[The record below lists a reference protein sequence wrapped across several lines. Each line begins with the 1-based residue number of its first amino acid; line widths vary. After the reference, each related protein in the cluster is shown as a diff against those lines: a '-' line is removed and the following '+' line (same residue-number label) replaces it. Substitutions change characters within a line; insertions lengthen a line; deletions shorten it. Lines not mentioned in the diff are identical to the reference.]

1 MWSVSGLRQMKFRNK
16 QTGVISMDNKHNKLS
31 QVRSLLGALCVSSLC
46 VSTAFADDTEVF
58 FGQVD
63 PSLDIFPNVLFVL
76 DTSGSMNWKDGG
88 PSSRLERMKDAL
100 DVILDNATNVNVGLM
115 RFNGTRGGGSVLFP
129 VTSID
134 KELCEQEECGEI
146 SAAPRVTS
154 SANDAEELISD
165 GNMSL
170 NGNNLGLG
178 KVDAGAQ
185 AVGMRFEKINIPQ
198 GSKITSAKLE
208 FTARGDGTD
217 PTLLTITGEKIENA
231 AEYTGSDGDISGRP
245 QTTAFSTWSPDEWS
259 EGLTYQS
266 EDLSGVLQE
275 IVNQAGWCGGNAVA
289 ISIKGTGKRAAHSFD
304 SSASAAPA
312 LKYTYDSANI
322 PNGGGC
328 INKSAVSQVAK
339 SSDDAEEFVWGGNT
353 NTNSQDLEMPYDG
366 RYEQILAMRFED
378 IKVPKG
384 AVITNASIEFEVERT
399 TSGNV
404 SLDIVAEARDNPA
417 TYKSRRRNISSRPKT
432 SSRVRWSN
440 IPALNRNEKATTAD
454 LRPIVQELVN
464 RNGWRSG
471 NAMAFMFSHVSGDN
485 IRRYETIDGE
495 PANAPKIRIDYQS
508 TIDDSSPTYITAR
521 DRLKEVVNGLTAT
534 GGTPI
539 VDAYYEAA
547 QYFRGGNV
555 DYGTQRGPSRSRYH
569 RVSVPES
576 YTGGS
581 VNRHN
586 RCTDSDLDSWYC
598 RSEQINGTANYI
610 TPFRS
615 SCQTNHIVFLS
626 DGAATSNS
634 AFNKVKSLTGK
645 TNCSNANPN
654 EQCGE
659 ELAEWLNE
667 TDHAGSMNGKQN
679 ISTYTIG
686 FNINSPFLQSIAS
699 EGGGGYYQAESSAQL
714 VDVFQSILGD
724 VLSVDTSFVA
734 PGATVNQFNRL
745 THRNDIYFALFKP
758 NQRPGWKGN
767 LKRYEVGK
775 DSNGDITIL
784 DVNGNAAVDK
794 TSGFFDKD
802 SRSWWSD
809 DPDGNQVA
817 EGGAA
822 RELEFNAGNPRR
834 IFTFIGDYTNDIPST
849 GVDLTAASQA
859 LHEDNDSITIEDMGL
874 AHVTTADQA
883 GYRESL
889 LKWARGVDLKDDD
902 EDGQTNDWRQHM
914 GDPMHARPVILNYA
928 DSGKTKTSIFVGTN
942 EGYLHSI
949 DREEGQELY
958 SYVPKELLENFDVYW
973 NNQSSDA
980 HPYGL
985 DGVLSIWTT
994 DDNDNVVIDSGEKAF
1009 LYTGMRRGGSNYY
1022 ALDVASRLNPKLA
1035 WVIEAGQPGFEEL
1048 GQTWSKMSPTK
1059 IRFNNEERNVLIFGA
1074 GYDTNQDVQYEV
1086 TGSVSK
1092 RVKRQEAGKGRG
1104 IYIVDAETGK
1114 LIWSALG
1121 TTGGNQQFADM
1132 DYSIPSNLRILD
1144 TNYDGF
1150 ADQIYASDT
1159 GGQVWRFDFTQF
1171 HQSGPLLQGG
1181 VLANLSTGDDYDG
1194 ERRFYYEPDVAII
1207 SNDGDRFIS
1216 ISIGS
1221 GWRAHPLDLLIDDRF
1236 YMIKTGNLFDQPD
1249 GYGKTTDGGQTYQPI
1264 TEADLID
1271 ITNNLTPEVNQFGW
1285 RYDLGATGEKVLG
1298 ASVTANN
1305 QVIFTSYRPALSVGA
1320 CTTAIGGGS
1329 VYALNII
1336 DGSPTVDMN
1345 GDGEI
1350 DEEDREK
1357 ELAHGGIP
1365 PEPAVLITDDGP
1377 TLLAGPEQPFTPD
1390 FKNLTRRTFWVDN
1403 GEDEGE

>member
-1 MWSVSGLRQMKFRNK
+1 MKFKNK
-16 QTGVISMDNKHNKLS
+16 QMSVLSKEKKHNMDNEQAKHS
-31 QVRSLLGALCVSSLC
+31 RARSLLGALCASSIC
-46 VSTAFADDTEVF
+46 MSSAFADDTEVF

-63 PSLDIFPNVLFVL
+63 PNLDIFPNVMFVL
-76 DTSGSMNWKDGG
+76 DTSGSMNVTDG
-88 PSSRLERMKDAL
+88 SSTSRLERMKEAL
-100 DVILDNATNVNVGLM
+100 DIILDNTTNVNVGLM
-115 RFNGTRGGGSVLFP
+115 RFNGTEGGGAVLFP
-129 VTSID
+129 VTAID
-134 KELCEQEECGEI
+134 QELCEQDECGEV

-154 SANDAEELISD
+154 SGNDAEERISNGD
-165 GNMSL
+165 TSITGNVL
-170 NGNNLGLG
+170 NMGVSGNNPQ
-178 KVDAGAQ
+178 V
-185 AVGMRFEKINIPQ
+185 VGMRFEKISIPQ
-198 GSKITSAKLE
+198 GSTITSAKIE
-208 FTARGDGTD
+208 FTATRDRAGDAQFTISGERVNNSSAYTATNASISSRTETAASVPWQPEDWKQGLNYQTD
-217 PTLLTITGEKIENA
+217 
-231 AEYTGSDGDISGRP
+231 DIS
-245 QTTAFSTWSPDEWS
+245 DI
-259 EGLTYQS
+259 
-266 EDLSGVLQE
+266 LQE
-275 IVNQAGWCGGNAVA
+275 IVNLPGWCGGNSVA
-289 ISIKGTGKRAAHSFD
+289 LTIKGTGSRDAYTFD
-304 SSASAAPA
+304 NSASAAPT
-312 LKYTYDSANI
+312 LKYTYDSSDV
-322 PNGGGC
+322 PHGEGC
-328 INKSAVSQVAK
+328 INKTAVSQV
-339 SSDDAEEFVWGGNT
+339 SRSTDDAEEKVWRGNT

-366 RYEQILAMRFED
+366 NSNQIIGVRFED
-378 IKVPKG
+378 IKVPKN
-384 AVITNASIEFEVERT
+384 ALITSASIEFEVEQY
-399 TSGNV
+399 TSGSV
-404 SLDIVAEARDNPA
+404 SIDIAGEARDNPV
-417 TYKSRRRNISSRPKT
+417 TFQSRRRNISNRPKT
-432 SSRVRWSN
+432 AARVRWSD

-464 RNGWRSG
+464 RNGWDSG
-471 NAMAFMFSHVSGDN
+471 NAMVFTFSRVSGFN

-495 PANAPKIRIDYQS
+495 PANAPKLRIEYQS
-508 TIDDSSPTYITAR
+508 RVDDSSPTYITAR
-521 DRLKEVVNGLTAT
+521 DKLKEVVNGLTAT

-539 VDAYYEAA
+539 VDAYYEAT

-555 DYGTQRGPSRSRYH
+555 DYGSRRGPSRHPYH

-581 VNRHN
+581 VYRPNG
-586 RCTDSDLDSWYC
+586 CSESDLDDWDC
-598 RSEQINGTANYI
+598 RWEQINGNAKYI
-610 TPFRS
+610 TPFKS

-634 AFNKVKSLTGK
+634 ALNKVKALTG
-645 TNCSNANPN
+645 NNSCSNPN
-654 EQCGE
+654 LREQCGE
-659 ELAEWLNE
+659 ELAEWLHD
-667 TDHAGSMNGKQN
+667 TDHAGAMNGKQN
-679 ISTYTIG
+679 ISTHTIG
-686 FNINSPFLQSIAS
+686 FNINSQFLESIAS
-699 EGGGGYYQAESSAQL
+699 KGGGGYYQAQSSAQL

-758 NQRPGWKGN
+758 NKRPTWDGN
-767 LKRYEVGK
+767 LKRYEVGT

-784 DVNGNAAVDK
+784 DVNGNAAVDE
-794 TSGFFDKD
+794 TSGFFDGN
-802 SRSWWSD
+802 SQSWWSGT
-809 DPDGNQVA
+809 PDGNQVA
-817 EGGAA
+817 TGGAA
-822 RELEFNAGNPRR
+822 DEMRFSAGQPRR
-834 IFTFIGDYTNDIPST
+834 IFTFIGDYANDIPPN
-849 GVDLTAASQA
+849 GVDLTAPAQA
-859 LHEDNDSITIEDMGL
+859 LHENNNTISINDLGL
-874 AHVTTADQA
+874 ANVDVADQA
-883 GYRESL
+883 GYREAL
-889 LKWARGVDLKDDD
+889 LKWGRGVDLKDDD
-902 EDGQTNDWRQHM
+902 EDGSTTDWRQHM

-928 DSGKTKTSIFVGTN
+928 NGSTTATSIFVGTN
-942 EGYLHSI
+942 EGYLHAI
-949 DREEGQELY
+949 DREEGEELY
-958 SYVPKELLENFDVYW
+958 SYVPQELLGNFDIYW
-973 NNQSSDA
+973 NNQSSDS

-985 DGVLSIWTT
+985 DGVLSVWTT
-994 DDNDNVVIDSGEKAF
+994 DDNDNVIIDPGEKAY

-1074 GYDTNQDVQYEV
+1074 GYDTNQDAQYENNN
-1086 TGSVSK
+1086 GNSR
-1092 RVKRQEAGKGRG
+1092 RVERQEATKGRG
-1104 IYIVDAETGK
+1104 IYIVDAETGQ

-1121 TTGGNQQFADM
+1121 TTGGNQQFEDM
-1132 DYSIPSNLRILD
+1132 DFSIPSNLRILD

-1150 ADQIYASDT
+1150 ADQMYASDT
-1159 GGQVWRFDFTQF
+1159 GGQIWRFDFTQF

-1181 VLANLSTGDDYDG
+1181 VLANLTTGNDYAG

-1221 GWRAHPLDLLIDDRF
+1221 GWRAHPLDLMIDDRF
-1236 YMIKTGNLFDQPD
+1236 YMIKTGNLFDTPA
-1249 GYGKTTDGGQTYQPI
+1249 GYGKTTDGGKTYQPI

-1271 ITNNLTPEVNQFGW
+1271 VTNNLTPEVNQYGW

-1305 QVIFTSYRPALSVGA
+1305 QVIFTSYRPALAVGA

-1377 TLLAGPEQPFTPD
+1377 TLLAGPEQPFTPNFVD
-1390 FKNLTRRTFWVDN
+1390 LTRRTFWVDN